1 MTKFAY
7 FNDNIIFVLL
17 ILLPIAII
25 SGPFF
30 SDLIVVISSL
40 LFIFNTIFKKKYKY
54 YNNYFFLFFFT
65 WFFIF
70 LFSSLLSD
78 NILFSFSSSL
88 FYFRFIIFALV
99 FWYLVEE
106 KKLFGKYFT
115 VSLILTLSFVIFDG
129 LLQYFYGSN
138 IFGFKY
144 EGYRLSG
151 VFNDEKI
158 LGSFISRLIPIL
170 FGLVIMFF
178 NSKKEVIIFSLILL
192 ILSDIL
198 IFIAGER
205 TAFFYLMLST
215 LIIIILISK
224 WKLIRILSISF
235 STLAIIL
242 IILTN
247 PNVKDRMLDYTLYQ
261 IHHGYDLKSFDF
273 EKGLSKKNTSEKGD
287 ETNKSNIK
295 KFNIFSIQ
303 HEVIYTTS
311 FKIFLDNKFIGIGPK
326 MFRLICKK
334 QKYKTFT
341 DLDRSI
347 DGCQTHPHNT
357 YIQLLTE
364 TGIIGFV
371 PIFFLFISLTYVF
384 IRDFF
389 SKVYRKKSILN
400 DQQVCFFAATY
411 ITLWPFIPT
420 GNFFNNW
427 LSIIYYL
434 PIGFILYE
442 IQHKIILF
450 KKNVFQNNKI

>member
-1 MTKFAY
+1 MTKFTY
-7 FNDNIIFVLL
+7 LNDNIIFVLI
-17 ILLPIAII
+17 ILLPIALV

-40 LFIFNTIFKKKYKY
+40 LFILNTIIKKKYKY
-54 YNNYFFLFFFT
+54 FNNYFFFFFFS
-65 WFFIF
+65 WFFII
-70 LFSSLLSD
+70 LFSSLLSE
-78 NILFSFSSSL
+78 NILFSLNSSL

-99 FWYLVEE
+99 VWYLLEE

-144 EGYRLSG
+144 EGFRLSG
-151 VFNDEKI
+151 IFNDEKI
-158 LGSFISRLIPIL
+158 LGSFISRLIPLL

-178 NSKKEVIIFSLILL
+178 NSKKKVMIFSLILL

-215 LIIIILISK
+215 IIIIILISK
-224 WKLIRILSISF
+224 WKLIRILSISL
-235 STLAIIL
+235 SAIAIIL

-261 IHHGYDLKSFDF
+261 ILQGYDLQSFDF
-273 EKGLSKKNTSEKGD
+273 NKGISEKNIAD
-287 ETNKSNIK
+287 NSNALNKNNIK

-303 HEVIYTTS
+303 HEVIYITS
-311 FKIFLDNKFIGIGPK
+311 LKIFLDNKFIGIGPK
-326 MFRLICKK
+326 MFRLTCKN

-341 DLDRSI
+341 DLDSSI

-364 TGIIGFV
+364 TGVIGFL

-389 SKVYRKKSILN
+389 SKIYRKKSILN
-400 DQQVCFFAATY
+400 DQQVCFLAAIY

-442 IQHKIILF
+442 IQHKLILF
-450 KKNVFQNNKI
+450 KKNVF